1 MELPGIT
8 KHPRAGAAS
17 RALALI
23 ILAASPALQGASHT
37 WSGASPVDGNW
48 STAANWSAGGPPVNL
63 EHDVVLLFPAAMGRM
78 ATMNN
83 DLTGLVVASM
93 TFADTAYAVGGSTI
107 SLGGTVSVT
116 GGVSYGAVALNFDV
130 VLTGTSSLQ
139 PTNVTS
145 SGDSYELALYGT
157 LSGAAGSDVHVQSLD
172 GPNGGVVFA
181 HANSYAGVT
190 YVDVGVLHADDAA
203 ALGSTAAGTVVSS
216 GATLTAN
223 RTGSGSWTIAGES
236 LSVAG
241 PGASGNAAL
250 QWSDLTWSAPVT
262 LTNDTTIKTSG
273 TVTLDGVVSGAFQL
287 YIRSSESSGVG
298 AAVFTQAN
306 TYSQP
311 TLVEYG
317 TLVVTG
323 SQPASDV
330 LLQGWSNPPA
340 RLRGTGTV
348 GNVSMDTGNNEPKIV
363 APGTT
368 AATGTLH
375 TGNLSLADAAHGD
388 KGGLS
393 VRLNGTGAGAW
404 DQVAVTG
411 TVDIT
416 NATLDVVQGFTPAV
430 GNSWTI
436 VSNDAT
442 DAVVGLFRVSGS
454 PVVQGDTF
462 LAGGRTFQM
471 DYQGGDGN
479 DIVLT
484 LTSTTPVSLQS
495 FEIE

>member
-1 MELPGIT
+1 MELSGIT
-8 KHPRAGAAS
+8 KNPAATAAS
-17 RALALI
+17 CALALI
-23 ILAASPALQGASHT
+23 LLAASPALQGASHT

-63 EHDVVLLFPAAMGRM
+63 EHDVVLVFPAAMGQM

-83 DLTGLVVASM
+83 DLSGLVVTSM
-93 TFADTAYAVGGSTI
+93 TFADTAYAVGGNSI

-130 VLTGTSSLQ
+130 VLTATSFLQ

-145 SGDSYELALYGT
+145 SGDSYELGLYGT
-157 LSGAAGSDVHVQSLD
+157 ISGAAGSDIHVQSLD
-172 GPNGGVVFA
+172 GPSGGVVFA

-190 YVDVGVLHADDAA
+190 YVDYGVLHADDAA
-203 ALGSTAAGTVVSS
+203 ALGSTAGGTVVSS

-223 RTGSGSWTIAGES
+223 RVGSGTWTIAGES

-250 QWSDLTWSAPVT
+250 QWSDLTWSSPVT
-262 LTNDTTIKTSG
+262 LTNDTTFKTSG
-273 TVTLDGVVSGAFQL
+273 TVTFDGVVSGAFQL
-287 YIRSSESSGVG
+287 RLRSSESAGIG

-311 TLVEYG
+311 TVVEYG
-317 TLVVTG
+317 TLIVEG
-323 SQPASDV
+323 SQPASNV
-330 LLQGWSNPPA
+330 SLNGWQTPPA
-340 RLRGTGTV
+340 RLRGSGTV
-348 GNVSMDTGNNEPKIV
+348 GNVSMDTGNIEPKIV

-375 TGNLSLADAAHGD
+375 TGSLSLADVANGD
-388 KGGLS
+388 LGVLS
-393 VRLNGTGAGAW
+393 VRLNGTGAGTW

-430 GNSWTI
+430 GDSWTI
-436 VSNDAT
+436 VSNDGA
-442 DAVVGLFRVSGS
+442 DAVTGTFRVDGA
-454 PVVQGDTF
+454 PVPQGATF
-462 LAGGRTFQM
+462 FAGGRTFQM

-479 DIVLT
+479 DVVIT
-484 LTSTTPVSLQS
+484 LTSATPVSLQS